1 MGIYIDKTMS
11 TMQENQS
18 PQNQSPQNQSPQNQ
32 FQFHLHPNDMPNG
45 MQMNAMLKA
54 LMGRF
59 TQLSSREWS
68 AHAHCVEEVEKNLAN
83 LAKANLAKAYTKA

>member
-32 FQFHLHPNDMPNG
+32 FQFHLHPNDMPND
-45 MQMNAMLKA
+45 MQMDAMLNA
-54 LMGRF
+54 LMVRF
-59 TQLSSREWS
+59 SQPSSPEWS
-68 AHAHCVEEVEKNLAN
+68 AYAHCVKEVKKNLKKAN
-83 LAKANLAKAYTKA
+83 LAKANAKA

>member
-32 FQFHLHPNDMPNG
+32 FQCHLRPND

-59 TQLSSREWS
+59 TQLSSREWY

-83 LAKANLAKAYTKA
+83 LAKAYTKA

>member
-32 FQFHLHPNDMPNG
+32 FQFHLHQNDKD
-45 MQMNAMLKA
+45 AMLNA
-54 LMGRF
+54 LIVLF
-59 TQLSSREWS
+59 SQSSPPVWS
-68 AHAHCVEEVEKNLAN
+68 SQAHCVEEVKKN
-83 LAKANLAKAYTKA
+83 LAKASAKA